1 MTHAP
6 LQWLGAH
13 LATVIAAA
21 LVVPFLARILRERR
35 PQGSTLAWMLV
46 VIAIPYLGI
55 PLYLVLG
62 HRKSARRDKRLFRKS
77 DDGAKV
83 ATNDVARLLAADGI
97 RPARDGNDVSL
108 LRTGEA
114 AFAELCARIDGATRS
129 IRVSTFILGDDAT
142 GNAVVRKLAERAAA
156 GVAVHLLLD
165 GLFVFRASR
174 AELGALRKAGGK
186 VATFAPMIHLP
197 FRGYDNLRNHRKS
210 TVIDG
215 EHAIVGGMNLAE
227 EYMGPAPLAT
237 RWCDLCALVRGPA
250 VGDVD
255 EVFRADWEFA
265 TGEPLEPSGAS
276 AAAGSALV
284 QVVPSGPDSAND
296 SFYDAIVMAA
306 YAAKRRVWIATPYFV
321 PDDALTRALTAASRR
336 GLDVRVLVPL
346 RSNHR
351 LADLAGGSSLRQVE
365 RAGGRVATY
374 PRMLHAKA
382 VVIDD
387 EVGVVGSANFDMRS
401 LFLDYELCLFLYSQ
415 REIAALADWY
425 EATER
430 ESGRLPPA
438 TRTRALAEDV
448 GRLLSPLV

>member
-1 MTHAP
+1 MNAP
-6 LQWLGAH
+6 LQWFGAH

-55 PLYLVLG
+55 PLYLILG
-62 HRKSARRDKRLFRKS
+62 PRKTRRRDKHLFAKGDER
-77 DDGAKV
+77 DGDIEP
-83 ATNDVARLLAADGI
+83 DVARLLAADGI
-97 RPARDGNDVSL
+97 RPPREGNDVTL
-108 LRTGEA
+108 LRTGES
-114 AFAELCARIDGATRS
+114 AFAELAARIDGAKRS
-129 IRVSTFILGDDAT
+129 IRISTFILGDDET
-142 GNAVVRKLAERAAA
+142 GNALVRKLADRASA

-174 AELGALRKAGGK
+174 AALADLRKAGGK

-197 FRGYDNLRNHRKS
+197 FRGVDNLRNHRKS
-210 TVIDG
+210 ATIDG
-215 EHAIVGGMNLAE
+215 ELSIVGGMNLAE
-227 EYMGPAPLAT
+227 EYMGPTPLAT

-250 VGDVD
+250 VADID

-265 TGEPLEPSGAS
+265 TGELLDACSAQAASGA
-276 AAAGSALV
+276 ARV

-296 SFYDAIVMAA
+296 SFYDAVVMAS
-306 YAAKRRVWIATPYFV
+306 YAAKKRVWIATPYFV

-365 RAGGRVATY
+365 RAGGRVATF
-374 PRMLHAKA
+374 PRMLHAKV

-387 EVGVVGSANFDMRS
+387 DVGVVGSANFDMRS
-401 LFLDYELCLFLYSQ
+401 LFLDYEISVFFYTAP
-415 REIAALADWY
+415 EIAALAEWY
-425 EATER
+425 EATAR
-430 ESGRLPPA
+430 AAGSLPAA
-438 TRTRALAEDV
+438 TRGRALAEDV